1 MAQRPS
7 QKLVPSTADS
17 LGTCLEISSGCCLRL
32 MILGRPISINTEI
45 AYLEFSYWPIPL
57 IPDRLRSYYPSS
69 AYLMRTGSS
78 EGLLRVKK

>member
-1 MAQRPS
+1 
-7 QKLVPSTADS
+7 
-17 LGTCLEISSGCCLRL
+17 